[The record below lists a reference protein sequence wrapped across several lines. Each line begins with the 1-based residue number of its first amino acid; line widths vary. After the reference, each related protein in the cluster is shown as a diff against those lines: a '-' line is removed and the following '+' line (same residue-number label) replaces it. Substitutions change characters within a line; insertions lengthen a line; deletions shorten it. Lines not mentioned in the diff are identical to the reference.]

1 MILAIFVMFIV
12 TIFICYRKIYKGSF
26 LLENYTNIITS
37 TIASHDN
44 KRPFTE
50 EEKRIIRKEIEE
62 KLDKARKLD
71 ELGIKVPI
79 FLFTIFSVLI
89 IFSSYFPNI

>member
-1 MILAIFVMFIV
+1 MILIIFAMFIV
-12 TIFICYRKIYKGSF
+12 TVFMCYRKINKRSC

-50 EEKRIIRKEIEE
+50 EEKKIISNEIEE

-71 ELGIKVPI
+71 VLGIKVPF
-79 FLFTIFSVLI
+79 FLFAIFSVLI
-89 IFSSYFPNI
+89 IFSSYFSNI

>member
-1 MILAIFVMFIV
+1 MILTIFAMFVITV
-12 TIFICYRKIYKGSF
+12 FICYRKIYKGSY
-26 LLENYTNIITS
+26 LLKNYTNIITS

-44 KRPFTE
+44 NRPFTE
-50 EEKRIIRKEIEE
+50 EEKKVIRKEIEE

-89 IFSSYFPNI
+89 IFSSYFSNI